1 MRISDWSSDVC
12 SSDLFESSPPF
23 GPWAATEVSTG
34 IGSTVALSLEQPAI
48 VSVSRT
54 APILQIDMP
63 DMALICP
70 KAAGDC
76 QRILCL
82 HGPRRQLP
90 LSGNEEE
97 VARRRQDQGAARA
110 SKQEIEHGIAALRS
124 HRHQIERVVDRMLVQ
139 QGFGESGL
147 HGASASARCRR

>member
-82 HGPRRQLP
+82 HGPRRQLTAQRKRGGGRTATTG
-90 LSGNEEE
+90 SG
-97 VARRRQDQGAARA
+97 RRKIGRA
-110 SKQEIEHGIAALRS
+110 H
-124 HRHQIERVVDRMLVQ
+124 V
-139 QGFGESGL
+139 
-147 HGASASARCRR
+147 